1 MIQRREREDDRENMR
16 TTEREANLR
25 LSEKKK
31 ARVGFNKLSL
41 FLL

>member
-1 MIQRREREDDRENMR
+1 MRGREGEDENNR
-16 TTEREANLR
+16 EREANLR

-31 ARVGFNKLSL
+31 ARVGFNKLLL